1 MTSASQSESGSASLR
16 SRSSLLLRAGIL
28 GSLVLAIVLL
38 GILIFS
44 GGGGHRYKLLFEN
57 VSLIVPGNL
66 VMVGGHPVGSVNDI
80 KLTDD
85 SMAEMEVEL
94 EEPLREGSSFIVR
107 KSSLSSVH
115 NHYLSL
121 TPGPDNSPEIPEDT
135 VLSEADT
142 TSAVEI
148 DQFFDMFD
156 RKTRKGLSNLI
167 QGFSSIYAGDG
178 AQGANETFKYSGA
191 SFSSTQRLMAELSD
205 QDSKLDVFVRNVGG
219 LMTTLAEVSPEI
231 TDLVG
236 NANTALGAI
245 ASENESLSLALEE
258 LPPTLRQGS
267 TTFVN
272 LRDSLDDVEALIRAN
287 GRAADAGFAGFLKNE
302 LRPVLQRARPVFSDL
317 ATVAGRPG
325 PDNDT
330 SDLLSRLIPLEDES
344 RTAFDATITAL
355 DDSQEEVAET
365 RAYMPDI
372 LNAFGKLGAATAN
385 YDANGHYSRVRPTAT
400 GVYQLDGTVI
410 NPATTEIFG
419 GLDVISGINRCPGG
433 ATQPIAGSNPFLDDG
448 NLVGKCDPGQVPGGG
463 P

>member
-121 TPGPDNSPEIPEDT
+121 TPGPDNSAEIPEDT

-410 NPATTEIFG
+410 NPATTEIFS